1 MAIKLLNT
9 LIMIAVALSITG
21 VINRTRAM
29 LAGRKGIRFFQHV
42 MNVRLQLRKGSV
54 YSLPLQP
61 FCSVSHPASISAL
74 RLLPFCLSLWLT
86 LSLSARSTAILSL

>member
-9 LIMIAVALSITG
+9 LIMIAVALSIMG

-54 YSLPLQP
+54 YSTTTTLLFRIAPCVYLG
-61 FCSVSHPASISAL
+61 AAL
-74 RLLPFCLSLWLT
+74 IAFCLSLWLT